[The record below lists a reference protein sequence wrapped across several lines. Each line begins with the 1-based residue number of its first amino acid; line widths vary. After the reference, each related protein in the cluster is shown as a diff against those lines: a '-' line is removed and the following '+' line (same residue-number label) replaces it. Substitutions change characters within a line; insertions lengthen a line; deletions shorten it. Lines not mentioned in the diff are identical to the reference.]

1 MAKQAPKV
9 VNENQPV
16 HTVRHRSLK
25 ASIWRNE
32 TDKGVMYNV
41 MLVRSYRENDVW
53 HDSHSFSYDDL
64 MNAAKLLYDAHS
76 YITAERARGLR
87 SVHKAIGPHT
97 GTSPRTSS

>member
-1 MAKQAPKV
+1 MPKPPV
-9 VNENQPV
+9 KPVNENQPV

-32 TDKGVMYNV
+32 TDKGPMYNV
-41 MLVRSYRENDVW
+41 MIIRSYREGDVW

-76 YITAERARGLR
+76 FITAERARNASAAR
-87 SVHKAIGPHT
+87 PIQRPMNRPAS
-97 GTSPRTSS
+97 